1 VAKLPVLAGTTLTA
15 GDQVFTVP
23 SHREGRDALK
33 WLMEYHDTDA
43 QFFSCGWVLEDY
55 GPEGEPYTFECGAV
69 AVGHNRGW
77 DCFYGHSH
85 VNAEVRHNEGW
96 DYFDD
101 DEIAALRS
109 GAGLAYTGVADMQ
122 GRRIY
127 S

>member
-1 VAKLPVLAGTTLTA
+1 VVDG
-15 GDQVFTVP
+15 
-23 SHREGRDALK
+23 
-33 WLMEYHDTDA
+33 
-43 QFFSCGWVLEDY
+43 VLEDY